1 MLFVIIVLLTSGL
14 MAGSAGVTPLDICS
28 AHSIILMVA
37 VLLSNGSS
45 TVGAHTGW
53 LVKVVGGVAGSGAS
67 GMSGC
72 SLVGILGVE
81 SMSSS
86 SLDVTVASV
95 SVSVSLSFSG
105 SMVVMSDS

>member
-14 MAGSAGVTPLDICS
+14 MAGSAGVMPLDICS

-45 TVGAHTGW
+45 TVGVHIGW
-53 LVKVVGGVAGSGAS
+53 LVQVVGVAGRAC

-86 SLDVTVASV
+86 TLDCTVASV
-95 SVSVSLSFSG
+95 SVSVSLSISG
-105 SMVVMSDS
+105 SMVVMSGA